1 MPVERLAG
9 SASLVDV
16 LDRVLDRGLR
26 WDANVRG
33 QALRDWPPASTH
45 PIVVKFVEVRTPTPP
60 SRGG

>member
-33 QALRDWPPASTH
+33 QAPRDWPPASTH

-60 SRGG
+60 SRGA